1 MALGELGLKLNY
13 FYSLTEREFNNI
25 VLGYRKKE
33 EENFK
38 IKLVLNRRLEFAII
52 APHLDKKH
60 KSLTPEKY
68 MPFAWENEQDLEDRK
83 FFTAEEKAAIAKKL
97 EQTNKKE

>member
-1 MALGELGLKLNY
+1 MACGELGLKLKY
-13 FYSLTEREFNNI
+13 YYSLTERQFNNI
-25 VLGYRKKE
+25 LIGCRKKE

-68 MPFAWENEQDLEDRK
+68 MPFAWENVQGVEDRR
-83 FFTAEEKAAIAKKL
+83 FFTAEEKAVIAKKL